1 MNNKHISSISSKPLS
16 IIVASSLE
24 YGIGYENK
32 LCWNIPNEL
41 KYFRD
46 ITTRCHD
53 NNKKNCIIMGK
64 NTWYSL
70 PNAPSPLKDRV
81 NIIISAN
88 DYDKIAKEISETS
101 KTSGCRVFRTIDD
114 ALCYIESDEA
124 IESSFIIGGS
134 QLYNAFLEKY
144 IRNINSIYWSI
155 VYDKKY
161 VCDRFIASNI
171 IYNHFSFFK
180 EDIII
185 NDKYVSMFGTNKN
198 NMNTVIDEPP
208 D

>member
-1 MNNKHISSISSKPLS
+1 MKQLS
-16 IIVASSLE
+16 IIVASSLD

-46 ITTRCHD
+46 ITTRRHD

-88 DYDKIAKEISETS
+88 DYDKIAKEISETPES
-101 KTSGCRVFRTIDD
+101 SDCRVFRSIDD
-114 ALCYIESDEA
+114 ALLYIENDEA

-155 VYDKKY
+155 IYDKKY

-171 IYNHFSFFK
+171 IYNHFSFLK

-198 NMNTVIDEPP
+198 NMNTVIDELP

>member
-1 MNNKHISSISSKPLS
+1 MKPLS
-16 IIVASSLE
+16 IIVASSLD

-41 KYFRD
+41 KHFRD
-46 ITTRCHD
+46 ITIRRHD
-53 NNKKNCIIMGK
+53 KNKKNCIIMGK

-88 DYDKIAKEISETS
+88 DYGKIEKEIVDNAMTY
-101 KTSGCRVFRTIDD
+101 TRVFKTIDD
-114 ALCYIESDEA
+114 ALQYIDGDDS
-124 IESSFIIGGS
+124 IETAFVIGGA
-134 QLYNAFLEKY
+134 QIYNTFLEKY
-144 IRNINSIYWSI
+144 IRRINSIYWSI
-155 VYDKKY
+155 VYDKNY
-161 VCDRFIASNI
+161 ICDRFIASNI
-171 IYNHFSFFK
+171 IYNHFSFLK

-185 NDKYVSMFGTNKN
+185 NDKYVSMYGVNKN
-198 NMNTVIDEPP
+198 NLNTVIDEPP